1 MSIPL
6 EPSEMY
12 TLLEYMPKKIAGIVQ
27 DMKSRRGECNLH
39 HDAKNSKEGIELR
52 SRYMTICQEQG
63 TEMNRKYYDF
73 LHTEAANTAL
83 PESDHDSDDEKATDQ
98 AISAIGINTGVNNSM
113 TPTEIAQAG
122 EKM

>member
-1 MSIPL
+1 
-6 EPSEMY
+6 MY
-12 TLLEYMPKKIAGIVQ
+12 TLLEYMPEKIADIVQ
-27 DMKSRRGECNLH
+27 DMKSLRGECNLH
-39 HDAKNSKEGIELR
+39 RDPEHTKEGIELR

-83 PESDHDSDDEKATDQ
+83 PESDHDSEDEKATEKAPSGKVIDTEMN
-98 AISAIGINTGVNNSM
+98 ASM